1 MLDKQC
7 CLFALQDCRKREG
20 EYQKQFHDAREEEY
34 EENKGEQKGLIL
46 SMPSKKTETK
56 KRILANSEDN
66 ATIIITNICKSY
78 NRSCGMRV
86 MIGLNE
92 LTPDRR
98 TELGF
103 EF

>member
-1 MLDKQC
+1 M
-7 CLFALQDCRKREG
+7 
-20 EYQKQFHDAREEEY
+20 
-34 EENKGEQKGLIL
+34 
-46 SMPSKKTETK
+46 
-56 KRILANSEDN
+56 LANSEDN

-78 NRSCGMRV
+78 NGSCGMRL

-98 TELGF
+98 EEVGF